1 MSVSTPEFW
10 QEKYSNNETP
20 WDTKTITP
28 ALVSSVDSSKNY
40 KIAILGCGYSKDSIF
55 LAKKGHS
62 VYSIDFAPKP
72 IEYLN
77 NIKDKEDIDTLYPVQ
92 EDIFNLNE
100 KYSNFFDFVIEYT
113 CFCAIDIQRR
123 KEYVESVNNIL
134 NKNGRFIAL
143 FFPIERKD
151 EDLEKG
157 PPFYVNLDETLL
169 MFKNNFNIIKID
181 NNPDSIKPR
190 KGFEALVVMDK
201 K

>member
-1 MSVSTPEFW
+1 MSTIV
-10 QEKYSNNETP
+10 ETH
-20 WDTKTITP
+20 DDHGHHGP
-28 ALVSSVDSSKNY
+28 AKGLTRWLFTTNH
-40 KIAILGCGYSKDSIF
+40 KDI
-55 LAKKGHS
+55 G
-62 VYSIDFAPKP
+62 
-72 IEYLN
+72 
-77 NIKDKEDIDTLYPVQ
+77 TLYPVQ
-92 EDIFNLNE
+92 EDIFKLNE
-100 KYSNFFDFVIEYT
+100 KYSNFFDLVIEYT

-169 MFKNNFNIIKID
+169 MFKNNFSINKID